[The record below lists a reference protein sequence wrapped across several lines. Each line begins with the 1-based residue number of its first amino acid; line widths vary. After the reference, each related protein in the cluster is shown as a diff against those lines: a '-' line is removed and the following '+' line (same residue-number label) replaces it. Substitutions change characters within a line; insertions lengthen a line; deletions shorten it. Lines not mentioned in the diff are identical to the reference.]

1 MFFESFWLNFTVA
14 FGLIVTLTFDYV
26 TKFFSYWYVRH
37 IPYKTSIPFF
47 GSDYHRV
54 LGLKSNTEE
63 INDLYKQHPKDHFVG
78 GVKSRIPDLIIRE
91 PDFIKKVLSTDFES
105 FQSRGLDLDKS
116 QDVCIRN
123 NLFYAEGENWKLLR
137 KGMESLLTDM
147 TYVDT
152 GLNDCLSGT
161 NGDANVQELLTK
173 VLDVVF
179 KKLLLDDVDGSV
191 LSEISSTLR
200 KRSIFDKLKS
210 YLKNIFPSIYILLG
224 LSTISE
230 LPSSKTYKILKESNF
245 MAKTR
250 SILELQIND
259 KNKKIKS
266 KPESFAYGIL
276 STFITEGYIPCLN
289 LLTAL
294 LFELSKNSEVQKKA
308 RNADDYLDAV
318 IKETLRLHPP
328 FSVLSRMCVK
338 TYKFP
343 ENDVL
348 VDRRVTVNVPVE
360 AIHKDGTYYK
370 EAEVFKPERF
380 MGSDSSIHG
389 FTYLPFGAGPRKCVG
404 KLTSITMSFVSLQF
418 TGHLFSSILVAR
430 NE

>member
-1 MFFESFWLNFTVA
+1 MFFESLWLNVTIA
-14 FGLIVTLTFDYV
+14 LGLLISLTFDYV

-54 LGLKSNTEE
+54 LGLRSTTEE
-63 INDLYKQHPKDHFVG
+63 VNELYSQYPKDHFVG
-78 GVKSRIPDLIIRE
+78 CVKSRIPDLIIRD
-91 PDFIKKVLSTDFES
+91 PDFIKKVLSTDFEA

-116 QDVCIRN
+116 QDVCLRN

-137 KGMESLLTDM
+137 EGLESLLNDM
-147 TYVDT
+147 THVDN

-161 NGDANVQELLTK
+161 NGDTNVQELLTK

-179 KKLLLDDVDGSV
+179 KKLLLDNVDGTII
-191 LSEISSTLR
+191 SEMSNTLQ

-210 YLKNIFPSIYILLG
+210 YLKSIFPSIYILLG
-224 LSTISE
+224 LSTLSGQ
-230 LPSSKTYKILKESNF
+230 PSSKTIKTLKESTF
-245 MAKTR
+245 MNKTG
-250 SILELQIND
+250 SILQLEVNG
-259 KNKKIKS
+259 KNRKIKAN
-266 KPESFAYGIL
+266 PESFAFGIL

-294 LFELSKNSEVQKKA
+294 LFELSKNQLVQQTA
-308 RNADDYLDAV
+308 RNSNDYLDAV

-328 FSVLSRMCVK
+328 FSVITRKCVE

-343 ENDVL
+343 ENDIL
-348 VDRRVTVNVPVE
+348 IDKRVTVNVPVE
-360 AIHKDGTYYK
+360 AIHKDDTYYK

-380 MGSDSSIHG
+380 MDSDSSIHG
-389 FTYLPFGAGPRKCVG
+389 FAYLPFGAGPRKCIG
-404 KLTSITMSFVSLQF
+404 KLLL
-418 TGHLFSSILVAR
+418 LFSRQYHKKGNQIK
-430 NE
+430 